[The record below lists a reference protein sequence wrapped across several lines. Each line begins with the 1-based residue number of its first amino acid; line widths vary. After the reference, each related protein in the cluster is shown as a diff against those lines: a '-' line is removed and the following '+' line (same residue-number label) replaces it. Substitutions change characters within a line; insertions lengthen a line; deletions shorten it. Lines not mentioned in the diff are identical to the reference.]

1 MTAFEKYQDT
11 LKLFGIPS
19 GDAGAGEDVR
29 KILARLLA
37 ARSLRLAQLQTAR
50 DIFERAKEQGKEQDV
65 HLYLFLAAM
74 LSSTSRSSKVPIEQ
88 SHSLAPY
95 ACRMQFW
102 QPLCVRQ

>member
-19 GDAGAGEDVR
+19 GDAGAVEEVR

-37 ARSLRLAQLQTAR
+37 ARSLRLAQLKTAR

-74 LSSTSRSSKVPIEQ
+74 FLSEGQGNAYMKKDAVSGLLIEGGYIV
-88 SHSLAPY
+88 SAH
-95 ACRMQFW
+95 
-102 QPLCVRQ
+102 

>member
-50 DIFERAKEQGKEQDV
+50 DIFERA
-65 HLYLFLAAM
+65 
-74 LSSTSRSSKVPIEQ
+74 
-88 SHSLAPY
+88 
-95 ACRMQFW
+95 
-102 QPLCVRQ
+102 